1 MIPGSLSALS
11 DGSGLHFALSE
22 RLFPV
27 HDAYKVPTAIEAG
40 YALADRVFGDL
51 QSAAYRLGSHL
62 NAFSTEVD
70 HDEFD
75 RYFPR
80 ANYERWREIEAI
92 CHGASQSANLV
103 LAALNETRGM
113 LDAISIDGPGSH
125 REETWTLLAAGFIL
139 ESTGQYL
146 VSIGHDLTNAGLRI
160 ALEWPRAGERIERA
174 PKRQQRALRAAMVP
188 ENEDAEA
195 WLFHSSAHAALTCL
209 QPSERYRRPLR
220 VAANLYGA
228 EDWRALCAWRNQSF
242 HRVRRGFPSR
252 GEPNEAPAIA
262 ELHGICSRATHVL
275 SRALPSFLKGIENA
289 SPRVSF
295 GKARGVPLLGP
306 ETTYG
311 LVGGKYIEREPLP
324 QAFYPNR
331 DGVSRR

>member
-1 MIPGSLSALS
+1 
-11 DGSGLHFALSE
+11 
-22 RLFPV
+22 
-27 HDAYKVPTAIEAG
+27 
-40 YALADRVFGDL
+40 
-51 QSAAYRLGSHL
+51 
-62 NAFSTEVD
+62 
-70 HDEFD
+70 
-75 RYFPR
+75 
-80 ANYERWREIEAI
+80 
-92 CHGASQSANLV
+92 
-103 LAALNETRGM
+103 
-113 LDAISIDGPGSH
+113 
-125 REETWTLLAAGFIL
+125 
-139 ESTGQYL
+139 
-146 VSIGHDLTNAGLRI
+146 
-160 ALEWPRAGERIERA
+160 
-174 PKRQQRALRAAMVP
+174 
-188 ENEDAEA
+188 
-195 WLFHSSAHAALTCL
+195 
-209 QPSERYRRPLR
+209 

-228 EDWRALCAWRNQSF
+228 ADWRALCAWRNQSF